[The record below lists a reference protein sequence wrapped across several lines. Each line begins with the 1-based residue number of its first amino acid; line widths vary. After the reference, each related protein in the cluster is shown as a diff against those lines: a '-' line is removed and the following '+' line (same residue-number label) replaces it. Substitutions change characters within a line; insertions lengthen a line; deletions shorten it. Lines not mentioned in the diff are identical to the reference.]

1 VQRQAAYLSVQ
12 RHHESTDL
20 SLSSH
25 VEIGNLR
32 NTFNHQTD
40 KGKSVYLPSE
50 KIPHT

>member
-1 VQRQAAYLSVQ
+1 MCSAKQLICRYN
-12 RHHESTDL
+12 ESTNL

-32 NTFNHQTD
+32 NTFNHQTTLR
-40 KGKSVYLPSE
+40 KKSVYLPLE